1 MNRIK
6 EEKDNL
12 TNNINIKIYRYF
24 PKKAKYISHAQLP
37 ILPIPILSS
46 LYFIII

>member
-24 PKKAKYISHAQLP
+24 PKKYLSRAQLP